1 MIKLIDF
8 SKARIIKTEDGKHIK
23 NDGVIYEDETEM
35 IASFQKRSDIQSLEK
50 LMQELGLEIDLKA
63 CDVSG
68 YETPDYD
75 SIKKLLKERK
85 EFSEG

>member
-1 MIKLIDF
+1 MIKLVDF
-8 SKARIIKTEDGKHIK
+8 SKARIIKTEDGKPIK

-50 LMQELGLEIDLKA
+50 IMQKLGLEIDLKA
-63 CDVSG
+63 CDISG
-68 YETPDYD
+68 YDTPDYD
-75 SIKKLLKERK
+75 NIKKLMKEGK